1 MKHFQEEIDRVASL
15 ELKQIEEEKERLQ
28 KEALEDEERKLESM
42 FHQRILKKRK
52 ALEKDYA
59 RKKASVEMAYR
70 QEVYR
75 VRDDLQASLK
85 GAVRKEL
92 LQYIQSQDY
101 ITWMEECFSHHPK
114 GKIYISE
121 HDEKHMQK
129 WSTMFPL
136 LQFEVSSKL
145 ILGGYQWYDESQSI
159 YYDDTF
165 DVMYE
170 EIFQQSLFPMEG
182 GLTYES

>member
-52 ALEKDYA
+52 TLEKDYA

-85 GAVRKEL
+85 EAVRKEL

-182 GLTYES
+182 GFTYES